1 MKQVYIAQF
10 LQELKDKGVIWTK
23 TGIYHAVNYIL

>member
-10 LQELKDKGVIWTK
+10 LKELKDKGVIWTEAD
-23 TGIYHAVNYIL
+23 IYHANDVL